1 MKVSF
6 AIWLVIGALGLLIF
20 AVNNLTSAQGA
31 SGAFKSDYEWVAD
44 ETHAMLEDEFSVAE
58 KADFCLLL
66 ASDSDFQSFFKAEAV
81 ESTSGVDLSDAE
93 IGTAALNGAQKY
105 CS

>member
-1 MKVSF
+1 MKVSTV
-6 AIWLVIGALGLLIF
+6 IWLVIGALGLLIF

-44 ETHAMLEDEFSVAE
+44 ETHAMLEDEFSAAG

-93 IGTAALNGAQKY
+93 IATAALNGAKEY